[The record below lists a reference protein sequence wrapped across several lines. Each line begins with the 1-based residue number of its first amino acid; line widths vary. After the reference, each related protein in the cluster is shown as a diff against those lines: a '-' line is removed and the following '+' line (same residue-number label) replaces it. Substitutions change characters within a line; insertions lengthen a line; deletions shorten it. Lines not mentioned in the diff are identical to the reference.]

1 MPRPTAYLLALC
13 TLLCTGGVASAQN
26 DPTDPKSCATIWSEI
41 GVPDSSLTNDEDH
54 TIVCHLGYIVGHNSQ
69 TKTPDWVI
77 ERLTPDLVKGSRD
90 RPGVGFKAEPAVGER
105 PKAVPND
112 YKKSGYAIGHQ
123 APSADFT
130 GAEKLMRDTFF
141 LSNAVPQ
148 IGIGFNT
155 GVWSSLERL
164 VKTLARER
172 DRLYVITGPV
182 YQQRKLPKLPRN
194 SDPCGNE
201 IVFEAP
207 DDRAICAARKENP
220 KAKCDD
226 GVAVPLALYKIV
238 YNPGRAGSGSRV
250 NAFLLPNID
259 HMPRKQTAKT
269 LAYLKRYQ
277 VSVRTVEELT
287 GYQFFNALPRR
298 KQMQL
303 KEICGAM
310 MLR

>member
-1 MPRPTAYLLALC
+1 MPRSIILLLACVLIC
-13 TLLCTGGVASAQN
+13 SGGPAAAQDN
-26 DPTDPKSCATIWSEI
+26 PTDPKSCATIWSEI
-41 GVPDSSLTNDEDH
+41 GIPDSALANDEDH

-90 RPGVGFKAEPAVGER
+90 RPGIGFKSEPAVTG
-105 PKAVPND
+105 PKAVPDD

-130 GAEKLMRDTFF
+130 AAEKLMRDTFF

-164 VKTLARER
+164 VKTLAAER
-172 DRLYVITGPV
+172 DRIYVITGPV
-182 YQQRKLPKLPRN
+182 YQQRKLPKIPKN
-194 SDPCGNE
+194 SDACRND
-201 IVFEAP
+201 IVFESP
-207 DDRAICAARKENP
+207 EDKTICAARLKDP
-220 KAKCDD
+220 KAKCED
-226 GVAVPLALYKIV
+226 GVAVPLALYKIIFD
-238 YNPGRAGSGSRV
+238 PGRTGSGARV
-250 NAFLLPNID
+250 NAYLLPNVD
-259 HMPRKQTAKT
+259 HRERKQTEKT

-277 VSVRTVEELT
+277 VSVRTVEELS
-287 GYQFFNALPRR
+287 GYQFFSALPRR
-298 KQMQL
+298 KQIQM
-303 KEICGAM
+303 KEICGAT